1 MDLLVA
7 GGLWRLQNQLLG
19 MYPVPFGLGE
29 EENQSDED
37 GTVEGDVQPPEIA
50 PVGMLSHGSGDDGAD
65 LVVRY

>member
-19 MYPVPFGLGE
+19 MDPVPFRFGE
-29 EENQSDED
+29 EEEQSNKD
-37 GTVEGDVQPPEIA
+37 GAVEGDVQPPEIA

-65 LVVRY
+65 LGFCH